1 MMGMRT
7 QMAGTC
13 LAVVGMLGCGAC
25 TLYATNPVSAA
36 QQMFARET
44 YCPDGRVDA
53 RLRADLEPAS
63 GTPTNRFRLPSPPVD
78 VAADPER
85 LALWQAQ
92 TGEWERRRYYEE
104 EDTIRETRA
113 STVVVEVDG
122 CDAHSLYIC
131 VWTKRRHG
139 RGCFETK
146 AVRPRVTLGT
156 GIPPAHGL

>member
-7 QMAGTC
+7 QMAATC
-13 LAVVGMLGCGAC
+13 LAVVGLLGCASC
-25 TLYATNPVSAA
+25 VAYATNPVSAA
-36 QQMFARET
+36 KQTFSRVT

-63 GTPTNRFRLPSPPVD
+63 GPPTNRFRLPSPPVN

-104 EDTIRETRA
+104 EDAIRETRA

-139 RGCFETK
+139 RGCYETK
-146 AVRPRVTLGT
+146 AVRPRASPGADLPA
-156 GIPPAHGL
+156 PPGA